1 MNEDV
6 IANIRSRIER
16 CKRLASMITDKQAI
30 EVLLE
35 MVEEGE
41 RDIERLEAREGGSR
55 QAEGKS

>member
-16 CKRLASMITDKQAI
+16 CRRLASMITDKRAI

-35 MVEEGE
+35 MAQEGE
-41 RDIERLEAREGGSR
+41 RDIERLEAREGGAR
-55 QAEGKS
+55 QP

>member
-16 CKRLASMITDKQAI
+16 CKRLASMITDKRAI